1 MAAKLLKLRRGTT
14 TQHSTFTGAE
24 GEVTVDTDKDVL
36 VVNDGLTAGGHP
48 LAAEDMSNVSSA
60 SIAGRLGN
68 DSIATSKIAAGA
80 LPTDVTVAS
89 ANIVD
94 GTIVNADVN
103 ASAAIAGTKIS
114 PDFGSQNIATT
125 GNASIGGTNLNMSSA
140 YIDFSGSISTP
151 STAAAIYRPA
161 DNSLAV
167 STANNERLLINN
179 NGAQVTGNLDVS
191 SGVDVTGN
199 ITVTGTVDGRDVAAD
214 GSKLDGIDSGAKDDQ
229 TAAEIKTLLAS
240 DQLTSSHLATDSVT
254 SGKIVNLNVTR
265 AKIANDAING
275 DKLADDSI
283 DSEHYV
289 DGSIDDVHLANNS
302 VATSKIP
309 NNAVTLSKIV
319 QVNQNRIIGRIA
331 SGSGD
336 VTTLTPA
343 NVRSMINV
351 ADGATSYTSNQ
362 ATNTSSNVTFGTI
375 NCSSLTA
382 TGNVTAFSDAT
393 LKTDIHS
400 INDALGIVG
409 KLRGVTYKWLSN
421 GEADIGVIAQ
431 EVQEVVPEVIK
442 ETEDGIKT
450 VDYGRLVSV
459 LINAVKELN
468 DKLDKHME
476 GGK

>member
-1 MAAKLLKLRRGTT
+1 MAKLLKLRRGTT
-14 TQHSTFTGAE
+14 TQHGTFTGAE

-60 SIAGRLGN
+60 SIAGRLSD

-80 LPTDVTVAS
+80 LPTDVTIAD
-89 ANIVD
+89 ANIS
-94 GTIVNADVN
+94 GNLT
-103 ASAAIAGTKIS
+103 
-114 PDFGSQNIATT
+114 IAT
-125 GNASIGGTNLNMSSA
+125 N
-140 YIDFSGSISTP
+140 D
-151 STAAAIYRPA
+151 
-161 DNSLAV
+161 
-167 STANNERLLINN
+167 INN
-179 NGAQVTGNLDVS
+179 NSVDFSKLQDIDQNRIIGRVANGSGDATTLTAANVRTMINVEDGATADQSAAEIRALVQS
-191 SGVDVTGN
+191 
-199 ITVTGTVDGRDVAAD
+199 AAD
-214 GSKLDGIDSGAKDDQ
+214 SNVFTDADHSKLDNIQSGATDDQ
-229 TAAEIKTLLAS
+229 TSAEIKTLLAS
-240 DQLTSSHLATDSVT
+240 NKLTSTHLNTDSVT
-254 SGKIVNLNVTR
+254 SSQIVNLNVTR

-275 DKLADDSI
+275 DKIADDAITNAKI
-283 DSEHYV
+283 DAGAV
-289 DGSIDDVHLANNS
+289 NS
-302 VATSKIP
+302 ASLGTDAVATAKIQD
-309 NNAVTLSKIV
+309 NAVTFAKIEDV
-319 QVNQNRIIGRIA
+319 AQNRILGRVA
-331 SGSGD
+331 TGTGD
-336 VTTLTPA
+336 ITTLTAA

-459 LINAVKELN
+459 LINAVNEL
-468 DKLDKHME
+468 KSELDEHIK